1 MKIQDLQTKEENTWC
16 PGCTNFSLLNTVQQ
30 GLVDLVNE
38 KKIKHKDIAMA
49 SGIGCHAKIFD
60 YININGFYS
69 LHGRVI
75 PPCLGMKAGNPELT
89 VIGFGG
95 DGDTY
100 AEGMAHF
107 IHACRF
113 NADFTMIVH
122 NNKVFALTTGQ
133 ATPVSAKGFVGG
145 STPYGSK
152 EEPMNPIAIALASG
166 ATFVARGYVNEKEH
180 LKELVKSAVMHKGF
194 ALIDILQPCLTY
206 NDPTDYLEKRVYK
219 LSKVHDDSD
228 FKKAL
233 DRAMEWDYSLDKK
246 AKIPIGIFYKI
257 RKPTLEEQRPTLKKP
272 WYKVKRKIDWQSLI
286 KQFQ

>member
-30 GLVDLVNE
+30 GLIDLVNE

-133 ATPVSAKGFVGG
+133 ATPTSEKGFVGG
-145 STPYGSK
+145 STPYGLK
-152 EEPMNPIAIALASG
+152 EEPINPIAIALASG

-180 LKELVKSAVMHKGF
+180 LKELVKTAVMHKGF

-219 LSKVHDDSD
+219 LSKAHDNSD
-228 FKKAL
+228 FNKAL
-233 DRAMEWDYSLDKK
+233 DRAMEWDYSLDEK
-246 AKIPIGIFYKI
+246 AKIPIGVFYKI
-257 RKPTLEEQRPTLKKP
+257 KKPTMEEQRPALKKP
-272 WYKVKRKIDWQSLI
+272 WYKVERRLDWKALI

>member
-38 KKIKHKDIAMA
+38 KKIKHKDIVMA
-49 SGIGCHAKIFD
+49 SGIGCHAKVFD

-75 PPCLGMKAGNPELT
+75 PPCLGMKVGNPELT

-122 NNKVFALTTGQ
+122 NNKAFALTTGQ
-133 ATPVSAKGFVGG
+133 ATPTSEKGFVGG
-145 STPYGSK
+145 STPYGLK
-152 EEPMNPIAIALASG
+152 EEPINPIAIALTSG

-180 LKELVKSAVMHKGF
+180 LKELIKTAVMHKGF
-194 ALIDILQPCLTY
+194 ALIDVLQPCLTY

-219 LSKVHDDSD
+219 LSKAHDDSD
-228 FKKAL
+228 FNKAL
-233 DRAMEWDYSLDKK
+233 DRVLEWDYSLDKK
-246 AKIPIGIFYKI
+246 AKIPIGVFYKI
-257 RKPTLEEQRPTLKKP
+257 KKPTFGEQHSHFKKP
-272 WYKVKRKIDWQSLI
+272 WYKVERRLDWKILI

>member
-1 MKIQDLQTKEENTWC
+1 MRIQDLQTKEENTWC

-145 STPYGSK
+145 STPCGSK

-180 LKELVKSAVMHKGF
+180 LKELVKAAVMHKGF

-228 FKKAL
+228 FRKAL

-272 WYKVKRKIDWQSLI
+272 WYKVKRRLDWKTLI

>member
-16 PGCTNFSLLNTVQQ
+16 PGCTNFSLLSTVQQ

-49 SGIGCHAKIFD
+49 SGIGCHAKVFD

-122 NNKVFALTTGQ
+122 NNKAFALTTGQ
-133 ATPVSAKGFVGG
+133 ATPTSEKGFVGG
-145 STPYGSK
+145 STPYGLK
-152 EEPMNPIAIALASG
+152 EEPMNPIAIALTSG

-180 LKELVKSAVMHKGF
+180 LKELVKTAVMHKGF

-219 LSKVHDDSD
+219 LSKAHDDSD
-228 FKKAL
+228 FNKAL

-246 AKIPIGIFYKI
+246 AKIPIGVFYKI
-257 RKPTLEEQRPTLKKP
+257 RKPTFEEQHSHFKKP
-272 WYKVKRKIDWQSLI
+272 WYKVKRRLDWKTLI

>member
-49 SGIGCHAKIFD
+49 SGIGCHAKVFD

-75 PPCLGMKAGNPELT
+75 PPCLGMKVGNPELT

-100 AEGMAHF
+100 AEGIAHF
-107 IHACRF
+107 IHVCRF

-122 NNKVFALTTGQ
+122 NNKAFALTTGQ
-133 ATPVSAKGFVGG
+133 ATPTSEKGFVGG
-145 STPYGSK
+145 STPYGLK
-152 EEPMNPIAIALASG
+152 EEPMNPIAIALTSG
-166 ATFVARGYVNEKEH
+166 ATFVARAYVNEKEH
-180 LKELVKSAVMHKGF
+180 LKELVKAAVMHKGF
-194 ALIDILQPCLTY
+194 ALIDVLQPCLTY

-219 LSKVHDDSD
+219 LSKTHDDSN
-228 FKKAL
+228 FSKAL

-246 AKIPIGIFYKI
+246 AKIPIGVFYKI
-257 RKPTLEEQRPTLKKP
+257 KKPTFEEQHSHLKKP
-272 WYKVKRKIDWQSLI
+272 WYKVKRRLDWKTLI

>member
-30 GLVDLVNE
+30 GLIDLVNE

-49 SGIGCHAKIFD
+49 SGIGCHAKVFD

-133 ATPVSAKGFVGG
+133 ATPTSEKGFVGG
-145 STPYGSK
+145 STPYGLK
-152 EEPMNPIAIALASG
+152 EEPINPIAIALTSG

-180 LKELVKSAVMHKGF
+180 LKELVKTAVMHKGF

-219 LSKVHDDSD
+219 LSKTHDDSD
-228 FKKAL
+228 FNKAL

-246 AKIPIGIFYKI
+246 AKIPIGVFYKI
-257 RKPTLEEQRPTLKKP
+257 KKPTLEEQRPTLKKP
-272 WYKVKRKIDWQSLI
+272 WYKVKRRLDWQALI